1 MLKYPMMNPITIKLL
16 LAVKK
21 EVGGHGAN
29 TDGYVRTHV
38 SVAATV
44 VVLFTDQL
52 NLSCALIDQ

>member
-1 MLKYPMMNPITIKLL
+1 MQHSADCCNVEVPDDESHYKKLL

-29 TDGYVRTHV
+29 TDGFICTHV

-44 VVLFTDQL
+44 VVY
-52 NLSCALIDQ
+52 